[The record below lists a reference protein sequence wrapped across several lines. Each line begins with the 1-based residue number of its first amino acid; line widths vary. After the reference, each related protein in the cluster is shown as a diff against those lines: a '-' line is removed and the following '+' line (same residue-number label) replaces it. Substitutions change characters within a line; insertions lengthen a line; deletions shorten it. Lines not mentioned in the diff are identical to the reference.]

1 MDSVHDD
8 RFIDLSE
15 FDSIRSRK
23 HVLRGNVIKRD
34 RVVQSGIQQVSVADG
49 APGQPTVYVHRHGDD
64 VDSVEFVCSCG
75 RTATV
80 KFDYGG
86 E

>member
-1 MDSVHDD
+1 MDNDRDD
-8 RFIDLSE
+8 LFTDLSE
-15 FDSIRSRK
+15 FDSVRPRRQ
-23 HVLRGNVIKRD
+23 VLRGNVIKRD
-34 RVVQSGIQQVSVADG
+34 RVIHSGIQQVSVADG

-64 VDSVEFVCSCG
+64 VESVEFVCSCG